1 MSQLASRSAPQ
12 LLPPFWPVDDQHG
25 VGHVRLEGEP
35 PANAA
40 EVMPLLLKLAA
51 QSDAMRSLQSAEGE
65 CLSESAASVLRG
77 EMAETMRELADL
89 IDDESAEAVR
99 LRAKGLAGGIEHRE
113 MTLEIAR
120 SGPPPALEIVCGPL
134 CTWRMKTRIG
144 LHSFLA
150 AARDEHQQKLLDELD
165 DSLEQALASVEAEIG
180 ADGMS
185 VPFKLPM
192 NVTNL
197 LISAGE
203 AAGHPKHFAYF
214 MPEDEWVDGLPI
226 EEQRTLYM
234 RNVHLARYSEIT
246 IPLAETL
253 LDGTDARRPTCRSSD
268 TLMPWIRGHDHG
280 HNVVVPSTC
289 YDEWMETLGIE
300 PFMALQEAIADV
312 YGFLMTISEP
322 WLADHRRQPPRHV
335 RHAHGRAAPLP
346 AARAQVLRRPRRR
359 LRRTQLPRR
368 ERLRRDRRATGRI
381 SWNEEDFCRG
391 MAALAS
397 ALTESTVGA
406 PDETG
411 SEAFLARYGWP
422 TETAAMRTFD
432 AMREELTNV
441 PTSIAFYRTSDVD
454 TPPAAGVPVA
464 AQPSPKRRQA
474 LDAGLLDRHLQ
485 PLAQLDLRFPAEQV
499 AGAGDVGAALLGIVG
514 GQRLEDDLRAR
525 LGHLDHGFRQF
536 QQGELVRD
544 CRC

>member
-12 LLPPFWPVDDQHG
+12 LLPPFWPIDDQHG
-25 VGHVRLEGEP
+25 VGHVQLEGEP

-40 EVMPLLLKLAA
+40 EVMPLLLQLAA

-65 CLSESAASVLRG
+65 TLSESAASVLRG
-77 EMAETMRELADL
+77 EMAERMRELADL
-89 IDDESAEAVR
+89 LDDDSAAAVR
-99 LRAKGLAGGIEHRE
+99 LRAKSLSGGIEHRE

-144 LHSFLA
+144 LHSFVA
-150 AARDEHQQKLLDELD
+150 AARDERQQTLLNELD

-180 ADGMS
+180 ASGMR

-234 RNVHLARYSEIT
+234 RNVHLARYSVIT
-246 IPLAETL
+246 IPLAEEL
-253 LDGTDARRPTCRSSD
+253 LSGPMRAADVPISD

-289 YDEWMETLGIE
+289 YDEWMEALGIE

-312 YGFLMTISEP
+312 YGFLMTISDA
-322 WLADHRRQPPRHV
+322 WLGITGVSRLDMCATHMAELLHY
-335 RHAHGRAAPLP
+335 
-346 AARAQVLRRPRRR
+346 LRRGPKYYGDPGAAYVE
-359 LRRTQLPRR
+359 LSFLA
-368 ERLRRDRRATGRI
+368 ENGFVEIDGAGRI

-411 SEAFLARYGWP
+411 SEALLERYGWP
-422 TETAAMRTFD
+422 TETAAMRTFE
-432 AMREELTNV
+432 AMRTELTNV
-441 PTSIAFYRTSDVD
+441 PTSIAFYRTSDVAASE
-454 TPPAAGVPVA
+454 PAPVA
-464 AQPSPKRRQA
+464 A
-474 LDAGLLDRHLQ
+474 
-485 PLAQLDLRFPAEQV
+485 
-499 AGAGDVGAALLGIVG
+499 
-514 GQRLEDDLRAR
+514 
-525 LGHLDHGFRQF
+525 
-536 QQGELVRD
+536 
-544 CRC
+544 